1 MSLSTISMGDTL
13 LSYLRQVSL
22 REQEVLRAL
31 REETCRLP
39 NAGMQISPEQG
50 QLMALLVQLI
60 QARRVLEIGT
70 FTGYSSTVMAL
81 ALPPEG
87 ELVACDVSDEYT
99 QVARKY
105 WKQAGVDGKC
115 RLHLGDARETLRQ
128 LLGSGAQ
135 GTFDLA
141 FIDADKSGYLEYYEG
156 CLKLIRPGGLILVDN
171 VLWGGQVADSSVQ
184 DSDTEAIRRFNTM
197 LSEDSRIDLSL
208 IPIGDGLTL
217 ARKR

>member
-1 MSLSTISMGDTL
+1 MSLNTISMGDTL

-115 RLHLGDARETLRQ
+115 RLQLGDARETLRQ
-128 LLGSGAQ
+128 LLDSGAQ

>member
-115 RLHLGDARETLRQ
+115 RLQLGDARETLRQ
-128 LLGSGAQ
+128 LLDSGAQ

>member
-1 MSLSTISMGDTL
+1 MSLNTISMGDTL

-31 REETCRLP
+31 REETYRLP

-115 RLHLGDARETLRQ
+115 RLQLGDARETLRQ
-128 LLGSGAQ
+128 LLDSGAQ